1 MPGILLTFASMNY
14 MGIIIGVS
22 TFLIIGLFHPIVIKS
37 EYYIG
42 KRCWWVFLLA
52 GLAAA
57 AGSLFVADIVV
68 STLMGGSPAIRS
80 GNDRIYRSSDNL
92 PMSVMTAP
100 AGAFT
105 HRTGWVAA
113 MVR

>member
-1 MPGILLTFASMNY
+1 MPGILLTFVSMNY
-14 MGIIIGVS
+14 MGIVIGVS

-37 EYYIG
+37 EYYFG

-68 STLMGGSPAIRS
+68 STLMG
-80 GNDRIYRSSDNL
+80 
-92 PMSVMTAP
+92 VTA
-100 AGAFT
+100 FSCFWSILELYE
-105 HRTGWVAA
+105 TGEKGGQGLVPPQSEAETI
-113 MVR
+113 VR